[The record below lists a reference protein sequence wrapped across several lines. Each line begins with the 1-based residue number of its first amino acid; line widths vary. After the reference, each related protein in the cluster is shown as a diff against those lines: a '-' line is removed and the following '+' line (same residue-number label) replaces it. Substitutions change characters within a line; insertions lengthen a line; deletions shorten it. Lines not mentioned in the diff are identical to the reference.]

1 MKGIRRRQGFTLLE
15 LLTVLAVLAV
25 VSTIGLSMFFRVG
38 DGWRVAT
45 LRMDLS
51 TRADQAL
58 AMMRHDFDQII
69 SAKLSG
75 YGLVGT
81 QRLENQKRFGRV
93 PLEDDVVALPATD
106 RDPRDGSISRHKITY
121 RIDRSSTTPRLVRIV
136 EPFGASVSES
146 APQLVTEGAL
156 ALRFEYF
163 DGAAWRPEWTGAALP
178 EAVRASLVLSDPV
191 RPWEQVARKAVFTIH
206 VK

>member
-1 MKGIRRRQGFTLLE
+1 MKGSRRERGFTLLE

-75 YGLVGT
+75 QGLIGT
-81 QRLENQKRFGRV
+81 QRLENEKRFGRV
-93 PLEDDVVALPATD
+93 PLEDDLVAMAVTE
-106 RDPRDGSISRHKITY
+106 RDPRDGSVARHKVTY
-121 RIDRSSTTPRLVRIV
+121 RIDRSSSTPRLVRIV
-136 EPFGASVSES
+136 EGLGANAAEAAS
-146 APQLVTEGAL
+146 QLITEGAL
-156 ALRFEYF
+156 SLRFEYF
-163 DGAAWRPEWTGAALP
+163 DGAVWRPDWSGIALP

-206 VK
+206 VE